1 MEIVNK
7 LLIIK
12 RFREEK
18 AEIELLK
25 AKQDFLLKEK
35 TYLAERKNLTEFIN
49 DCERRE
55 AEMYSDLCRR
65 VVVQKDIDD
74 VLFKIQQMKDETE
87 LMQQKVDSA
96 KEKKE
101 EAYAYLQGAKIA
113 HQEAV
118 RMREKFEE
126 IRTIHEQER
135 DIESFRIEDVEME
148 EAGMVK
154 FFQGEASL

>member
-87 LMQQKVDSA
+87 LMQQQFDSA

-101 EAYAYLQGAKIA
+101 EAYAHLQGAKIA